1 MTSAVLFHNNLS
13 FLLEIISLLESPT
26 PRYVEPALVLA
37 SVPVLAKVQVPI
49 PAQKVQSHK
58 KYVNPVKE
66 RVPRHMP
73 QTWKMHRT
81 VRRDA
86 SHFQRSQHPTNRYVA
101 RS

>member
-1 MTSAVLFHNNLS
+1 MTSAVLLHNNLS

-26 PRYVEPALVLA
+26 PHVEPTSLVLA
-37 SVPVLAKVQVPI
+37 SVPVLAKVLVPV
-49 PAQKVQSHK
+49 PAQKVQSQK
-58 KYVNPVKE
+58 KYVKPVKE
-66 RVPRHMP
+66 RVPRHTP
-73 QTWKMHRT
+73 QTRKIHRT